1 MTAVPQNLVN
11 VSASAYRILTSCPL
25 SLIDLQVKGLEQE
38 ALVIKHIQV
47 NQAPRQRRRTYR
59 AHGRINPYM
68 SSPCHIEIILAE
80 ENEGVKRE
88 VEAKKPKLNARQLAA
103 RARRA

>member
-1 MTAVPQNLVN
+1 MKFLT
-11 VSASAYRILTSCPL
+11 ILLSFVYL
-25 SLIDLQVKGLEQE
+25 SLNHQVKGLEQE